1 MIQRLHVHIVDSNS
15 TRRAAIARELYGRT
29 IHVEIYEDLDELLDQ
44 APSQGLVL
52 LHPDYPFLDEMHMI
66 EAVRDAGCYLPV
78 AFYSA
83 QPSPEKIVQAIHAGA
98 IDYLQWPTSRD
109 GLENTIM
116 HMARTGEERSQS
128 ETRKFHARQ
137 IVGTLTQREREVL
150 VAVVEGDSNKEIAKR
165 LGISPRTVEVHRG
178 NMMSRLNAR
187 STAEAVRI
195 GLRSGLV
202 D

>member
-1 MIQRLHVHIVDSNS
+1 MVQRLHVHIVDPNS
-15 TRRAAIARELYGRT
+15 TRRAAIARDLYSRA

-52 LHPDYPFLDEMHMI
+52 LHPDHPFLDEMQMI
-66 EAVRDAGCYLPV
+66 EAIRDAAGYLPV

-83 QPSPEKIVQAIHAGA
+83 QPSPEKIVQAIHSGA
-98 IDYLQWPTSRD
+98 IDYLQWPASN
-109 GLENTIM
+109 GSLEGTVM
-116 HMARTGEERSQS
+116 RMARIGEERSRS
-128 ETRKFHARQ
+128 ETRKFTARK

-150 VAVVEGDSNKEIAKR
+150 AAVVDGDSNKEIAKR

-187 STAEAVRI
+187 STADAVRI
-195 GLRSGLV
+195 GLHAGLV